1 MTLRVLLVTTMRW
14 PFAAR
19 LAGAFAC
26 LGAHVEA
33 LCPPRHVLAASR
45 YPARLH
51 PYHPFRTRLGETL
64 ALSRPDLVVPCDDP
78 AAQMLARFAL
88 KAGASEAA
96 RLAWCLGAP
105 QLLTRL
111 TTRASFLAEAE
122 GAGAPVARTVAIRS
136 EADIDAAAEQLGLPL
151 VVKADRYWGGDGV
164 VIAADLETAR
174 AAFRN
179 FSAPS
184 RLRDLARAMRRGE
197 PHLMSRALFPEQA
210 AITAQPFI
218 AGQPATS
225 SIACWRGALVG
236 AHHFDVVVSQ
246 GTGPAT
252 VIAAT
257 ACAAMAGS
265 ARAIARHFNLSGLY
279 GLDYM
284 RGQDGRLHLLE
295 INPRA
300 TPSAHLALTADPVAA
315 LLAAAGGRVRA
326 RPAVTGKAQIA
337 LFPQELSRDSH
348 SPWLET
354 AYHDLPQDDPGLMAA
369 CLASLNAKPL
379 GSAGKSARAPG
390 PATAIR

>member
-19 LAGAFAC
+19 LAGSFAR

-33 LCPPRHVLAASR
+33 LCPPGHVLAASQ

-78 AAQMLARFAL
+78 AAQLLARFAL
-88 KAGASEAA
+88 RTSGAQAA
-96 RLAWCLGAP
+96 RLAWCLGDP
-105 QLLTRL
+105 HLMTRL
-111 TTRASFLAEAE
+111 TSRAGFLAEAE
-122 GAGAPVARTVAIRS
+122 GVGAPVAKTVALRS
-136 EADIDAAAEQLGLPL
+136 LTDVAAAVETLGLPL
-151 VVKADRYWGGDGV
+151 VVKADRSWGGDGV
-164 VIAADLETAR
+164 VIATDLDAAC

-184 RLRDLARAMRRGE
+184 RLRDLARAMRRRE
-197 PHLMSRALFPEQA
+197 PHLLSRALFPEQA

-218 AGQPATS
+218 HGHPATS

-236 AHHFDVVVSQ
+236 AHHFDVVISQ

-252 VIAAT
+252 VLAPT
-257 ACAAMAGS
+257 TCTAMAGS
-265 ARAIARHFNLSGLY
+265 ARAIARHFNLSGFY

-284 RGQDGRLHLLE
+284 RCADGRLHLLE

-300 TPSAHLALTADPVAA
+300 TPSTHLALTADPVAA
-315 LLAAAGGRVRA
+315 LLTAAGTRVRS
-326 RPAVTGKAQIA
+326 RPAETAKAQIA
-337 LFPQELSRDSH
+337 LFPQEMSRDPRSA
-348 SPWLET
+348 WLES
-354 AYHDLPQDDPGLMAA
+354 AYHDLPQDDPGLLAA
-369 CLASLNAKPL
+369 CLAGLNAKGL
-379 GSAGKSARAPG
+379 GSAAKSATAAAL
-390 PATAIR
+390 ATATR